1 MIKFVVFKAS
11 DDEYREVIK
20 INSLEEF
27 MNFVNK
33 IEYPVVIGRELNFE
47 TEEVENTLT
56 IYDDYLEQGLTN
68 SQPFVIIIM

>member
-56 IYDDYLEQGLTN
+56 IYDDYLE
-68 SQPFVIIIM
+68 

>member
-20 INSLEEF
+20 ISSLEEF

-33 IEYPVVIGRELNFE
+33 LEYPVILGKEVDFE
-47 TEEVENTLT
+47 TDEVENTLT
-56 IYDDYLEQGLTN
+56 IYDDYLE
-68 SQPFVIIIM
+68 